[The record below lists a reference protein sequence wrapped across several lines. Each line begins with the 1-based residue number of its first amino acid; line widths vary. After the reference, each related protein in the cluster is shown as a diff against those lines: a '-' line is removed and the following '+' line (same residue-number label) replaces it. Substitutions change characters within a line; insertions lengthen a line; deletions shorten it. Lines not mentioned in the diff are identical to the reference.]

1 MARKPA
7 APPPSLPS
15 LEMFLEMMTAE
26 RGASDNTVES
36 YRRDLV
42 DLGGYLTRRRV
53 NETQVDEGGLRAYL
67 GDLAKRG
74 MSAGTQA
81 RRLSAIR
88 QFFRF
93 LYGEGIRGDDPA
105 SHLDGPRLPKPLPK
119 YLSVEEVDLLLAAA
133 DADGT
138 PEGLRLQA
146 LVELLYATG
155 MRVTELVTLPLN
167 ALSRDMPVLI
177 VRGKGSKERMVPLS
191 EPAREAIDVYRT
203 VRGDFLKGKAD
214 ARYLFPSDSKEGHLT
229 RQRVGQLLK
238 ALALNAGIDPAKLS
252 PHVLRHA
259 FATHLVSNG
268 ADLRAVQLMLGHADI
283 ATTQI
288 YTHVLNERLR
298 QLVEQVHPLAKR

>member
-1 MARKPA
+1 MAGHPA
-7 APPPSLPS
+7 ASLPS
-15 LEMFLEMMTAE
+15 LNLFLEMMAAE
-26 RGASDNTVES
+26 RGSSRNTLLS
-36 YRRDLV
+36 YERDLL
-42 DLGGYLTRRRV
+42 DLAGFLTRRRLGEAELGT
-53 NETQVDEGGLRAYL
+53 ETLRAYIA
-67 GDLAKRG
+67 DLTKRG

-93 LYGEGIRGDDPA
+93 LYAEGVRADDPA
-105 SHLDGPRLPKPLPK
+105 AGLDGPRLPKPLPK
-119 YLSVEEVDLLLAAA
+119 YLSVEEVDLLLKQAE
-133 DADGT
+133 ADGT
-138 PEGLRLQA
+138 PEGLRLRA

-191 EPAREAIDVYRT
+191 EPSREAIEAYRG
-203 VRGDFLKGKAD
+203 VRGGFLKGRAGPKF
-214 ARYLFPSDSKEGHLT
+214 LFPSDSEEGHLT

-238 ALALNAGIDPAKLS
+238 ALALNAGLDPAKLS

-268 ADLRAVQLMLGHADI
+268 ADLRAVQMMLGHADI

-298 QLVEQVHPLAKR
+298 QLVEQAHPLARK

>member
-1 MARKPA
+1 MAGHPA
-7 APPPSLPS
+7 ASLPS
-15 LEMFLEMMTAE
+15 LNLFLEMMAAE
-26 RGASDNTVES
+26 RGSSRNTLLS
-36 YRRDLV
+36 YERDLL
-42 DLGGYLTRRRV
+42 DLAGFLTRRRLGEAELGT
-53 NETQVDEGGLRAYL
+53 ETLRAYIA
-67 GDLAKRG
+67 DLTKRG

-93 LYGEGIRGDDPA
+93 LYAEGVRADDPA
-105 SHLDGPRLPKPLPK
+105 AGLDGPRLPKPLPK
-119 YLSVEEVDLLLAAA
+119 YLSVEEVDLLLKQAE
-133 DADGT
+133 ADGT
-138 PEGLRLQA
+138 PEGLRLRA

-191 EPAREAIDVYRT
+191 EPSREAIEAYRG
-203 VRGDFLKGKAD
+203 VRGGFLKGRAGPKF
-214 ARYLFPSDSKEGHLT
+214 LFPSDSEEGHLT

-238 ALALNAGIDPAKLS
+238 ALALNAGLDPAKLS

-268 ADLRAVQLMLGHADI
+268 ADLRAVQIMLGHADI

-298 QLVEQVHPLAKR
+298 QLVEQAHPLARK